1 MELIFRNKNLSLDSP
16 AVMGILNVTPDS
28 FFDGGKFT
36 NERALFLH
44 AKKMISEG
52 ADIID
57 IGACSTRPNASRVL
71 GTEGEELKRLIPAIK
86 LVRKKFAD
94 VIISAD
100 TFRSKVAEEAVNHGA
115 DMINDISGGSIIASA
130 AKQSP
135 SMFETIAKLK
145 VPYILMH
152 IQGIPQ
158 TMQANPQYK
167 DVVKEVKE
175 YFKEKIG
182 RMEEWKNGRLILDV
196 GFGFGKTIEHNYA
209 LLKNLGEFKEFG
221 FPILVGISRKS
232 MLNKVLGTKPEEALN
247 GTTATN
253 TIALMNGANILRVH
267 DVKEAKEAVKI
278 FKQVTVSGIRSTV
291 QQPTNRKLVKLDSKP

>member
-1 MELIFRNKNLSLDSP
+1 MQLRFKNKTLDLTSP

-36 NERALFLH
+36 EEHSLLLH
-44 AKKMISEG
+44 AEKMISEG

-57 IGACSTRPNASRVL
+57 IGACSTRPNAKEVS
-71 GTEGEELKRLIPAIK
+71 EEEELKRLIPAIQ
-86 LVRKKFAD
+86 LVRKKFSD

-100 TFRSKVAEEAVNHGA
+100 TFRSKVAEEAVNAGA
-115 DMINDISGGSIIASA
+115 DMINDISGGGFVIASG
-130 AKQSP
+130 AKQSH
-135 SMFETIAKLK
+135 SMFEVISKLK

-152 IQGIPQ
+152 IQGTPQ
-158 TMQANPQYK
+158 TMQTNPQYK

-175 YFKEKIG
+175 YFAERVGKLESLKVGQI
-182 RMEEWKNGRLILDV
+182 IIDV
-196 GFGFGKTIEHNYA
+196 GFGFGKTIEHNYS
-209 LLKNLGEFKEFG
+209 LLKHLAEFKEFG
-221 FPILVGISRKS
+221 LPILAGVSRKS
-232 MLNKVLGTKPEEALN
+232 MINKALGTKPEEALN

-278 FKQVTVSGIRSTV
+278 FNFAK
-291 QQPTNRKLVKLDSKP
+291 NLKL